1 MPIET
6 ITALALGAL
15 VPIVVGG
22 IVTAIYR
29 AVRRRVLVQS
39 PEARKLDQL
48 IPLVN
53 ALALT
58 TGPQNDALIA
68 LLEAQRDGKC
78 NGNVD
83 RALVRMRATRDEFHG
98 FLVSSALVEKEAS

>member
-39 PEARKLDQL
+39 PESRQL
-48 IPLVN
+48 EQLVPLVN
-53 ALALT
+53 ALART

-68 LLEAQRDGKC
+68 ILEAQKGIC

-83 RALVRMRATRDEFHG
+83 RALEKMRTTRDEFNA
-98 FLVSSALVEKEAS
+98 FLVSSARIGGGGS